1 MMTALVIRTFLAFS
15 MAFPPAV
22 ALAQEPFAKRVAA
35 DFREGLSGDEAALA
49 RAMKNCEDEL
59 ATNPK
64 HAEAMVWHG
73 SATLSLAGRMFR
85 RGDFARGAE
94 AWQAGKKEMDA
105 AVALEPENPAVLTVR
120 GATMLEAS
128 KHFPGAE
135 EARAMLEKGIA
146 DYEKATSMT
155 TFFESLPPE
164 GRGRL
169 LVALADGWS
178 RMGDTARSKV
188 LYERVLSVA
197 KGTSYADKA
206 SQALAAQ

>member
-1 MMTALVIRTFLAFS
+1 MTLMVIRTLLA
-15 MAFPPAV
+15 MMIAFPPAL
-22 ALAQEPFAKRVAA
+22 ALAQEPFTRQVAA
-35 DFREGLSGDEAALA
+35 DFGKGLAGDDEALA
-49 RAMKNCEDEL
+49 RAMKRCEDEL
-59 ATNPK
+59 AANPK

-94 AWQAGKKEMDA
+94 AWQAGQKEMDT
-105 AVALEPENPAVLTVR
+105 AVALEPDNSGVLMVR

-146 DYEKATSMT
+146 DYEKAVSMT
-155 TFFESLPPE
+155 RFFDSLSPE

-169 LVALADGWS
+169 LVGLANGWS
-178 RMGDTARSKV
+178 RMGDAARSRA
-188 LYERVLSVA
+188 LYERVLTEA
-197 KGTSYADKA
+197 KGTAYAETA
-206 SQALAAQ
+206 TQALGK